1 MNRRREYDALLQE
14 LDRPAAED
22 AVAAAFVLL
31 VNFSAPVARA
41 CAGVPVLKELA
52 HEGAQ
57 FVGQTQEENGVSMYV
72 DSLIVDQKRLTVFF
86 RVDTDIAPKALMRYG
101 LRDAEGYIDERF
113 TRIEWQENEM
123 NVPNGQM
130 RSTTIDFGR
139 DDVPEELFLEFGIYL
154 RMKGGRPLTEDDIY
168 EWDTVQNLG
177 KEEAVLSFHLN
188 IEPGRRVQ
196 GYEKHFAQELLLAD
210 QVYAIEAVNIYSSKA
225 EICMK
230 GREANTA
237 WLQSLEFY
245 LECEDG
251 TIRRPNRT
259 DILWEGGVWS
269 KERKY
274 YCESPYYHMP
284 SGKVKLVITGA
295 TLLDKGHRRGGV
307 NLRTGELT
315 DMPEWIEFGSV
326 REEDGCTV
334 LRLYKRDFG
343 AERHGIFM
351 GGYATAPEENEPD
364 QMWVDYAWGDW
375 MQDGES
381 IGRYC
386 DYYLNPDDLDGDWIC
401 MPLSISRYWQPDQ
414 PVEIELQMD

>member
-1 MNRRREYDALLQE
+1 MNVNRRREYDALLQE

-22 AVAAAFVLL
+22 AVVRASA
-31 VNFSAPVARA
+31 SAPPQEVDAPGTEPCRRGGGVRA
-41 CAGVPVLKELA
+41 AGQLLCAGVPVLKELAQLVSFSGSLTDQLA

-57 FVGQTQEENGVSMYV
+57 FVGQTQEENGVSVYV

-86 RVDTDIAPKALMRYG
+86 RVDTDIAPKAVMRYG
-101 LRDAEGYIDERF
+101 LRDEEGYIDERF

-139 DDVPEELFLEFGIYL
+139 DDVPEGLFLEFGIYL
-154 RMKGGRPLTEDDIY
+154 RMQDDRPLTEEDDIY

-196 GYEKHFAQELLLAD
+196 GYEKRFAQELLLAD
-210 QVYAIEAVNIYSSKA
+210 QEYAIEAVNIYSSKA

-251 TIRRPNRT
+251 KIRRPNRT

-269 KERKY
+269 KEKILLR
-274 YCESPYYHMP
+274 EPILPYAF
-284 SGKVKLVITGA
+284 GQGQTG
-295 TLLDKGHRRGGV
+295 DHRRDAAGQGPSQW
-307 NLRTGELT
+307 RRQ
-315 DMPEWIEFGSV
+315 S
-326 REEDGCTV
+326 
-334 LRLYKRDFG
+334 
-343 AERHGIFM
+343 
-351 GGYATAPEENEPD
+351 
-364 QMWVDYAWGDW
+364 
-375 MQDGES
+375 QD
-381 IGRYC
+381 R
-386 DYYLNPDDLDGDWIC
+386 
-401 MPLSISRYWQPDQ
+401 
-414 PVEIELQMD
+414 

>member
-1 MNRRREYDALLQE
+1 M
-14 LDRPAAED
+14 
-22 AVAAAFVLL
+22 
-31 VNFSAPVARA
+31 
-41 CAGVPVLKELA
+41 
-52 HEGAQ
+52 
-57 FVGQTQEENGVSMYV
+57 
-72 DSLIVDQKRLTVFF
+72 
-86 RVDTDIAPKALMRYG
+86 
-101 LRDAEGYIDERF
+101 
-113 TRIEWQENEM
+113 
-123 NVPNGQM
+123 
-130 RSTTIDFGR
+130 
-139 DDVPEELFLEFGIYL
+139 
-154 RMKGGRPLTEDDIY
+154 
-168 EWDTVQNLG
+168 
-177 KEEAVLSFHLN
+177 
-188 IEPGRRVQ
+188 
-196 GYEKHFAQELLLAD
+196 
-210 QVYAIEAVNIYSSKA
+210 YAIEAVNIYSSKA

-284 SGKVKLVITGA
+284 SGKVKLVITGE
-295 TLLDKGHRRGGV
+295 TLLDKGQRKVGV

-326 REEDGCTV
+326 QEEDGCTV

-364 QMWVDYAWGDW
+364 QKWVDYA
-375 MQDGES
+375 
-381 IGRYC
+381 
-386 DYYLNPDDLDGDWIC
+386 
-401 MPLSISRYWQPDQ
+401 
-414 PVEIELQMD
+414 